1 MQTKKRICASC
12 LNLNFKKTLKSSK
25 KHKPKWLNKIDY
37 VQNFINNYNNFSNS
51 YPKKYNKIIK
61 LYIGKIHANKKILY
75 WAAKPPDMKNLLIND
90 AKSAYGNF
98 NNRGVTSI
106 DKYGFAV
113 IKFLMPQNY
122 KTTIKKGKN
131 NTTFFKHIHFV
142 ISNNNNNEWSN
153 QIYTKLVHNNFNYK
167 DFIKKL
173 NSKKYI
179 ILNVL
184 PYEVYAKDHIPN
196 TYNLPYNKISK
207 MSINDLNN
215 YFKELIKIHYPLLE
229 KLLNSKKLE
238 YYELPI
244 ICYCAHNK
252 CSASKIACE
261 NLMKKGF
268 VNVNLFEDGMKKY
281 KENSKL

>member
-1 MQTKKRICASC
+1 MKTKKRVCASC
-12 LNLNFKKTLKSSK
+12 LNFNYNKTLKSSK
-25 KHKPKWLNKIDY
+25 NHKPKWLNKIDY
-37 VQNFINNYNNFSNS
+37 VEKFINNYTSFSNS
-51 YPKKYNKIIK
+51 YPKKYNKIMK
-61 LYIGKIHANKKILY
+61 LYVGKIHANKKILY
-75 WAAKPPDMKNLLIND
+75 WAARPQHENNVLIND
-90 AKSAYGNF
+90 AKTAYGNF
-98 NNRGVTSI
+98 NNSGVSVV

-113 IKFLMPQNY
+113 IKFLIPQNY

-131 NTTFFKHIHFV
+131 SSTFFKHIHFV
-142 ISNNNNNEWSN
+142 ISNNNNKWNN
-153 QIYTKLVHNNFNYK
+153 QIYTKLINNNYYYK

-184 PYEVYAKDHIPN
+184 PSHIYAKDHIPN

-207 MSINDLNN
+207 MTINELNN
-215 YFKELIKIHYPLLE
+215 YFKELIDLHYPLLK

-261 NLMKKGF
+261 KLMKKGF

-281 KENSKL
+281 RTNNK

>member
-12 LNLNFKKTLKSSK
+12 LRFTFNKTLKSSK
-25 KHKPKWLNKIDY
+25 KHKPRWLNKIDY

-51 YPKKYNKIIK
+51 YPKKYNKIMK
-61 LYIGKIHANKKILY
+61 LYVGKKHANKKILY
-75 WAAKPPDMKNLLIND
+75 WAAKPPNTKNILIND
-90 AKSAYGNF
+90 AKTAYGKF
-98 NNRGVTSI
+98 NNSGISSV
-106 DKYGFAV
+106 DKHGFSL
-113 IKFLMPQNY
+113 IKFLIPQNY

-142 ISNNNNNEWSN
+142 ISNNNNTWSN
-153 QIYTKLVHNNFNYK
+153 QIYTKLIYNNYNYNNFMK
-167 DFIKKL
+167 LL

-184 PYEVYAKDHIPN
+184 PSNVYGKDHIPN

-215 YFKELIKIHYPLLE
+215 YFKELIKLHYPLLE

-244 ICYCAHNK
+244 VCYCAHNK
-252 CSASKIACE
+252 CNASKIACE
-261 NLMKKGF
+261 ELMKKGF